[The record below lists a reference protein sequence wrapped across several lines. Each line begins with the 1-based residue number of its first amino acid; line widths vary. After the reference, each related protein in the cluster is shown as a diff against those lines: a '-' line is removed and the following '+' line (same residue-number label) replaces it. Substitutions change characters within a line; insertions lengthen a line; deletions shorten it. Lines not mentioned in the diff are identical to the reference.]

1 MDYHRFVHEM
11 CKIHKMARK
20 ALCEIP
26 AHHPEARETVMRIKS
41 DVESL
46 EVFPKDILRDE
57 YNPPC
62 SGGINVEE

>member
-1 MDYHRFVHEM
+1 
-11 CKIHKMARK
+11 MARK